1 MTTSMTTGT
10 RARLLAP
17 LLAVAMVAATVPGCF
32 FDPDIEEVVQVIEYE
47 IQPAEIHPEARVR
60 VGRGLLTMAKA
71 IVGLVDEPD
80 ARTASALLRGINE
93 IHVGVYEVDG
103 LDLDEAFRI
112 PDSLRERLEGE
123 NWSIIVD
130 MHSRHEAVWILTQTD
145 GSRVGGLFVVSL
157 SDDELVVVKLEGNLS
172 RTVDAV
178 IREAMRQNTD
188 MLDPVRDA
196 AGV

>member
-1 MTTSMTTGT
+1 MTTSMTRGT
-10 RARLLAP
+10 RARLLGP
-17 LLAVAMVAATVPGCF
+17 VLGVALMAATVPGCF

-47 IQPAEIHPEARVR
+47 IGPAEIHPQARVR

-71 IVGLVDEPD
+71 VVGLVNDPD
-80 ARTASALLRGINE
+80 ARTASSMLSGINE

-112 PDSLRERLEGE
+112 PDSLRERLADQD
-123 NWSIIVD
+123 WSVIVD
-130 MHSRHEAVWILTQTD
+130 MHSRQEAVWILSQTD
-145 GSRVGGLFVVSL
+145 GSGVGGLFVVSL
-157 SDDELVVVKLEGNLS
+157 SDDELVVVKLEGDLS